1 MRLPDEPAS
10 GLCVRNLRYG
20 YGEVPV
26 LDNVDLDVAPCASGV
41 LIGPSGSGKSTLLHL
56 IGGLL
61 RVQSGSVQVGRERL
75 ETLSEAELD
84 AFRAQHVGVVFQQAH
99 LAHALTVRQ
108 NVLLAPFAARREADP
123 KRADAILSRVG
134 LGGLG
139 DRLPHKLSVGQR
151 QRVAIARAVMNGPT
165 LLLADEPTAS
175 LDDAHAASTLA
186 VLREEAERAGA
197 ILLVATH
204 DARVTDHLPVALR
217 LGTPVAQL

>member
-1 MRLPDEPAS
+1 MRSPDDAPPG
-10 GLCVRNLRYG
+10 GLRVRDLEYRYDDTHVIQG
-20 YGEVPV
+20 I
-26 LDNVDLDVAPCASGV
+26 DLDLAPGASGV

-61 RVQSGSVQVGRERL
+61 RVQSGSIAVGGTRL
-75 ETLSEAELD
+75 EVLSEARLD
-84 AFRAQHVGVVFQQAH
+84 AFRARHVGVVFQQAH
-99 LAHALTVRQ
+99 LAGALTVRQ
-108 NVLLAPFAARREADP
+108 NVLLAPFAARKQADGE
-123 KRADAILSRVG
+123 RADAILARVG
-134 LGGLG
+134 LDGLS

-175 LDDAHAASTLA
+175 LDDTHAAATLA

-217 LGTPVAQL
+217 LDATPT

>member
-1 MRLPDEPAS
+1 MPESSAS
-10 GLCVRNLRYG
+10 GLTIRDLRYAYDG
-20 YGEVPV
+20 TSV
-26 LDNVDLDVAPCASGV
+26 LEGIHLDVASGASGV

-61 RVQSGSVQVGRERL
+61 RVQSGSIEVGGTRL
-75 ETLSEAELD
+75 ETLSESELD

-108 NVLLAPFAARREADP
+108 NVLLAPFAARKEADP
-123 KRADAILSRVG
+123 KRADAILARVG

-151 QRVAIARAVMNGPT
+151 QRVAIARAVMNSPT

-175 LDDAHAASTLA
+175 LDDAHAAATLA
-186 VLREEAERAGA
+186 VLREEAERVGA

-204 DARVTDHLPVALR
+204 DARVTQHLPVALR
-217 LGTPVAQL
+217 LETLALTT

>member
-1 MRLPDEPAS
+1 MTDPAKPHTA
-10 GLCVRNLRYG
+10 GLQVRGLSYG
-20 YGEVPV
+20 YDGARILEDIE
-26 LDNVDLDVAPCASGV
+26 LNLASRASGV

-61 RVQSGSVQVGRERL
+61 RVQSGSIAVGGRRL
-75 ETLSEAELD
+75 EALSESELD
-84 AFRAQHVGVVFQQAH
+84 AFRAAQVGVVFQQAH
-99 LAHALTVRQ
+99 LAGALTVRQ
-108 NVLLAPFAARREADP
+108 NVLLAPFAARREADEE
-123 KRADAILSRVG
+123 RVDILLARVG
-134 LGGLG
+134 LDGLG

-151 QRVAIARAVMNGPT
+151 QRVAIARAVMNCPA

-175 LDDAHAASTLA
+175 LDDAHAAATLS

-217 LGTPVAQL
+217 LTAPTT